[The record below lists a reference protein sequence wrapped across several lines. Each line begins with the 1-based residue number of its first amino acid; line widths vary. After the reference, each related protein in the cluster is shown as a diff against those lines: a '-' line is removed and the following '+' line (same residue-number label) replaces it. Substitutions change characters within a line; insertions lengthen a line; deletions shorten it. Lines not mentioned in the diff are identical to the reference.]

1 MYKMVIIDDEYLV
14 RLGLSKT
21 IDWSRYGVEI
31 VGTAGD
37 GKTGFELVE
46 KEQPDLIISDIRMPF
61 MNGVELIK
69 KLSAAGFEGEII
81 VLTAYKDFDYA
92 VETYKSGI
100 FSYVLKPVENA
111 EIIGVVKKALEKLAE
126 KRKDRMMKSAF
137 SSSINTMQSS
147 YIESL
152 LKGNEEKED
161 GKIITHLSNLNISL
175 PLKGSL
181 LLLKPDNPTSS
192 NEQITLAGRIIG
204 EYLKKSLADCYSFA
218 VADFQ
223 VFFSGSQDKE
233 TIIGLIYQSF
243 LALEKETDETFTA
256 AIAEYQ
262 NLAELSFSFSECLTY
277 CNNKLM
283 SGFNTVESE
292 NDDSISFRHYAS
304 IKAFY
309 KLISE
314 EYASPLTVSSVALKL
329 GVSESYL
336 MHLLKDSLG
345 KTFNDILTDYRLS
358 WAKKYLKEGKLRI
371 NEIAYKVGYPDE
383 KYFSRVFKKETGVN
397 PSEYH

>member
-1 MYKMVIIDDEYLV
+1 MVIIDDEYLV

-21 IDWSRYGVEI
+21 IDWSKYGVEI

-69 KLSAAGFEGEII
+69 KLSSAGFEGEII

-111 EIIGVVKKALEKLAE
+111 EIIGVVQKALEKLNE
-126 KRKDRMMKSAF
+126 KKKDQMMKSAY

-152 LKGNEEKED
+152 LKGNEEKEEE
-161 GKIITHLSNLNISL
+161 GIKTHLSNLNISL

-181 LLLKPDNPTSS
+181 VLLKEDNPSPSS
-192 NEQITLAGRIIG
+192 EQVSLGGKIVE
-204 EYLKKSLADCYSFA
+204 EYLKKALLDCVSFL
-218 VADFQ
+218 VNGSQ
-223 VFFSGSQDKE
+223 VFFINSEEKE
-233 TIIGLIYQSF
+233 EIIKHIYQSF
-243 LALEKETDETFTA
+243 LDLEKESEETFTLA
-256 AIAEYQ
+256 LTSYQ
-262 NLAELSFSFSECLTY
+262 SLTALPQAFNECLTY
-277 CNNKLM
+277 AENKLM
-283 SGFNTVESE
+283 SGFNTVETK

-304 IKAFY
+304 IKSFY
-309 KLISE
+309 RLISE

-383 KYFSRVFKKETGVN
+383 KYFSKVFKKETGVN